1 MKVLK
6 DRIFKFFVIFFSTT
20 AILPLFFI
28 FLTIFKKGIS
38 SINLEFFTS
47 LPKPPGETGG
57 GILNAIVGTLLLLI
71 FSSIISI
78 PLGIFLGIFL
88 YESKDKKIGEFCN
101 ILIDVLQG
109 IPSIVIGI
117 VAYIWIVKKMGQF
130 SAISG
135 AIALS
140 LIFLPVITKAT
151 KETLEMLPFSLV
163 ESSLALG
170 ATYPRTLIKVLLP
183 SAMSGILSGILVGLG
198 RISGETAPL
207 LFTAF
212 GNPFL
217 NFNILKPVSSLPHLI
232 FVYTISPYENWHR
245 KAWGCS
251 LVLILFILTLNFISK
266 FVLRKWKVKF

>member
-6 DRIFKFFVIFFSTT
+6 DRTFKFFVVCFSLIS
-20 AILPLFFI
+20 ILPLLFI
-28 FLTIFKKGIS
+28 FFTILKKGIS
-38 SINLEFFTS
+38 SISWEFFTS

-57 GILNAIVGTLLLLI
+57 GIFNAIIGTFLLLF
-71 FSSIISI
+71 FSSLIAV
-78 PLGIFLGIFL
+78 PLGIFIGIFL
-88 YESKDKKIGEFCN
+88 YEFKNKKIGELCN
-101 ILIDVLQG
+101 ILTDVLQG

-117 VAYIWIVKKMGQF
+117 IAYLWIVRKMGHF

-135 AIALS
+135 ALALS
-140 LIFLPVITKAT
+140 LIFLPVIVKTT
-151 KETLEMLPFSLV
+151 KETLEMIPFSLI

-170 ATYPRTLIKVLLP
+170 ATYPKTLMKVFLP
-183 SAMSGILSGILVGLG
+183 CATNGILSGILVGIG

-232 FVYTISPYENWHR
+232 FTYTMSPYDNWHR

-251 LVLILFILTLNFISK
+251 LVLIIFIFMLNFISRIGFK
-266 FVLRKWKVKF
+266 KWKVKF